1 MGAFGTSATKTTHR
15 QAAHSP
21 LAIAHRAHRDAALC
35 DGDGPAKTPA
45 PSMLRRGREASLPC
59 EVEQLLVDVVADGFV
74 VYCCGPRAAPWAL
87 LAAYRWDDY
96 VDLVII
102 RRFDRIIAARVPA
115 PRHAYIDVFDPK
127 VVVWA
132 YEGPPQPALQAL
144 LNLLP
149 PHHPDAPASVYPA
162 PPALHI
168 PRSEQRPMT
177 IHVPPPPRAT
187 TRAHR
192 LAIMTADRDDTD
204 GGLRSRAPW

>member
-1 MGAFGTSATKTTHR
+1 VGACGTSATKTTHG
-15 QAAHSP
+15 QAAHSQ
-21 LAIAHRAHRDAALC
+21 LAIAQRAHRDAAIS
-35 DGDGPAKTPA
+35 DGDGLVKTPA
-45 PSMLRRGREASLPC
+45 PSVLCRACDASLPS
-59 EVEQLLVDVVADGFV
+59 ELEQLLVDVVADGFV
-74 VYCCGPRAAPWAL
+74 AYCLGPRAAPWAL
-87 LAAYRWDDY
+87 LATYQWDDY
-96 VDLVII
+96 VDLVTI
-102 RRFDRIIAARVPA
+102 RRFDRIITARVPA
-115 PRHAYIDVFDPK
+115 PRHAHLDVFDPK

-149 PHHPDAPASVYPA
+149 PHHPDAPASIYPA

-177 IHVPPPPRAT
+177 IRVPSPRAT

-204 GGLRSRAPW
+204 GGQRSHAPW